1 MSKELIIYLCGV
13 HSLAFAVFHIFF
25 PKLFKWKEDLKKNS
39 VANRAIIQ
47 IANQQ
52 LIFIFLFLT
61 YLCFF
66 QTAQLLLSEIGHVVL
81 IGFSGFWALRVIEQ
95 FIFLPYNKA
104 ILHGLTVAF
113 IMGAVLFALPLFM
126 N

>member
-13 HSLAFAVFHIFF
+13 HSLAFAVFHMLF

-66 QTAQLLLSEIGHVVL
+66 HTAQLLSSEIGHVFL
-81 IGFSGFWALRVIEQ
+81 AGFSGFWGLRVIEQ

-104 ILHGLTVAF
+104 ILHVLTVAF
-113 IMGAVLFALPLFM
+113 IIGAVLFALPLFM

>member
-1 MSKELIIYLCGV
+1 MNKELILYLCGV
-13 HSLAFAVFHIFF
+13 HSVLFAVFHMFF

-52 LIFIFLFLT
+52 LIFIFLFAA

-66 QTAQLLLSEIGHVVL
+66 QTAQLLSTEIGQVVL
-81 IGFSGFWALRVIEQ
+81 IGFSGFWGLRVIEQ
-95 FIFLPYNKA
+95 FIFLPHNKA
-104 ILHGLTVAF
+104 VLHVLTAAF
-113 IMGAVLFALPLFM
+113 IAGMILFALPVLIK
-126 N
+126 